1 MRKQFLVFF
10 ALGATSVATAWVQGQ
25 AAPPAPPM
33 PAAPAAQGAPATP
46 AGMTS
51 RFESGCAI
59 CHDNPQDPT
68 SRAPTRETLRT

>member
-1 MRKQFLVFF
+1 
-10 ALGATSVATAWVQGQ
+10 
-25 AAPPAPPM
+25 M

-68 SRAPTRETLRT
+68 SRAPTRETLRTFTPERVLAALTTGSMKEQGASLSR